1 LKIDSAKL
9 DEILAPGQL
18 WKKANRTR
26 IIIAINEDYIYFQ
39 SATDV
44 KNKSYTAIFHESF
57 AHWINSGAVLE
68 VEGEV
73 K

>member
-1 LKIDSAKL
+1 MVLGGVVS
-9 DEILAPGQL
+9 PGQL

-57 AHWINSGAVLE
+57 AKWINSGAVLE
-68 VEGEV
+68 IEGETE
-73 K
+73 